1 MERPLFSFMRR
12 DIKRKIVLATGP
24 RFPPHYLDTA
34 RKVGDSLA
42 GRFFQYRL
50 HPFVIFPVRPSH
62 RKRSFSG
69 FFPKADKLQPGWR

>member
-50 HPFVIFPVRPSH
+50 HP
-62 RKRSFSG
+62 
-69 FFPKADKLQPGWR
+69 GWR